1 MAKFLLKHG
10 SHLIGSGPNRKK
22 YNHAKDNVIE
32 TDENLAAV
40 DPVKFERIEDRY
52 DDSHGPFRSSFENR
66 PATPAGPG
74 DLKATTGLRVNK
86 QGKTLD
92 DMYGDLDTL
101 QANDLKQIAEAE
113 EIPLPKGATKKEEI
127 LKAIRAHEGKA
138 ETKAEAKESKAEAK
152 HGPAHEA
159 KGK

>member
-1 MAKFLLKHG
+1 MARYLLKAG
-10 SHLIGSGPNRKK
+10 SHLMGSGKDRKK

-40 DPVKFERIEDRY
+40 DPNKFERIEDRFQ
-52 DDSHGPFRSSFENR
+52 DSGPFKASESSNR
-66 PATPAGPG
+66 PAFQPT
-74 DLKATTGLRVNK
+74 DLKATTAHQINR

-92 DMYGDLDTL
+92 DRYGELDTL

-113 EIPLPKGATKKEEI
+113 EIPVPKGATKKEDI
-127 LKAIRAHEGKA
+127 LAAIRQHEGKTHDT
-138 ETKAEAKESKAEAK
+138 TKANAPQPPPQPAQESK
-152 HGPAHEA
+152 G